1 MPKKDAKPEAK
12 PSAKPSDKAAPKAK
26 VINTDN
32 SIISNALRKVADTI
46 DPNVGL
52 STTQIASALRAIA
65 DKIDG

>member
-1 MPKKDAKPEAK
+1 MPKKDAKPASK
-12 PSAKPSDKAAPKAK
+12 PSEQPAPKAK

-52 STTQIASALRAIA
+52 STTQIATALRAIA